1 MSEFDQDQVVALLG
15 ATNDAPPD
23 AVDAIQRIGLRCLL
37 DGAPVAAA
45 GISDE
50 SGIPLDEIEAALVG
64 LDRAGRL
71 EMDGHAIVGVGGLTL
86 STTIHSLR
94 LADSSF
100 HTWCALDAI
109 GIPVALGLD
118 ASMSTTCPQCSAQ
131 LSVEVQDGEATTQ
144 GEPILLCPTGPCD
157 DVRADFCS
165 SANLFCSVDHIQ
177 AWQSGHPDVAGE
189 SLDLA
194 STANLGRAMWG
205 HYAQPV
211 TGATD

>member
-37 DGAPVAAA
+37 DGTPATAART
-45 GISDE
+45 SDE
-50 SGIPLDEIEAALVG
+50 SGIALGEIEAGLVG

-71 EMDGHAIVGVGGLTL
+71 EMDGDAIIGVGGLTL
-86 STTIHSLR
+86 STTTHSVR
-94 LADSSF
+94 LAGSSF

-109 GIPVALGLD
+109 GIPVALSLD
-118 ASMSTTCPQCSAQ
+118 ASMNTTCPQCSAQ
-131 LSVEVQDGEATTQ
+131 LSVEVQDGGAT
-144 GEPILLCPTGPCD
+144 PMLLCPTGPCD

-177 AWQSGHPDVAGE
+177 AWRDANPDVAGE
-189 SLDLA
+189 PLDLA
-194 STANLGRAMWG
+194 ATANLGRAMWG

-211 TGATD
+211 TDRTD